1 MFNEILATVFQ
12 VLVVVLIPFLFYV
25 VKYKTI
31 NGFFNYIGLKATT
44 GKAVALSFIAMLAV
58 LAGTIGLVLLN
69 HDIKEALTSQY
80 AVAGKL
86 KPMGLQPLSITLLLI
101 IALFRTSL
109 AEEIFMRGFVA
120 KRLIS
125 RLGFQWG
132 NLLQAALFGLLHL
145 IMMFM
150 LSRLNAFSLIYSFI
164 VPGVA
169 GYIIGYINEK
179 EGNGSILPGWIA
191 HGTAN
196 VISYY
201 LLSFVL

>member
-1 MFNEILATVFQ
+1 MLNEILATVFQ
-12 VLVVVLIPFLFYV
+12 VLVVVLVPFLFYV
-25 VKYKTI
+25 VKYKKT

-44 GKAVALSFIAMLAV
+44 PKAVALSCFALLAV
-58 LAGTIGLVLLN
+58 LAGTIGLVMLN

-86 KPMGLQPLSITLLLI
+86 KQMGPQPLSITLLLI

-109 AEEIFMRGFVA
+109 AEEIFMRGFIA
-120 KRLIS
+120 KRLIT
-125 RLGFQWG
+125 RLGFKWG
-132 NLLQAALFGLLHL
+132 NLLQALLFGLFHL

-150 LSRLNAFSLIYSFI
+150 LSRLNAFSLLYSFI

-179 EGNGSILPGWIA
+179 AGKGSIIPGWIA

-196 VISYY
+196 VISYS
-201 LLSFVL
+201 LLAFVL

>member
-1 MFNEILATVFQ
+1 MLNEILATVFQ

-31 NGFFNYIGLKATT
+31 KGFFNYIGLKATT

-58 LAGTIGLVLLN
+58 LAGTIGLVLLD

-86 KPMGLQPLSITLLLI
+86 KAMGLQPLSITLLLI

-109 AEEIFMRGFVA
+109 AEEIFMRGFIA

-132 NLLQAALFGLLHL
+132 NLLQAVLFGLLHL

-179 EGNGSILPGWIA
+179 EGKGSILPGWIA

>member
-1 MFNEILATVFQ
+1 MLNEILATFFQ

-31 NGFFNYIGLKATT
+31 NGFFNYIGLKVTT
-44 GKAVALSFIAMLAV
+44 KKAVVLSFLAMLAM
-58 LAGTIGLVLLN
+58 LASTLGIALLN
-69 HDIKEALTSQY
+69 RDIKEALTSQY

-86 KPMGLQPLSITLLLI
+86 KQMGLQPLSLTLLLI

-109 AEEIFMRGFVA
+109 AEEIFMRGFIA
-120 KRLIS
+120 KRLIN
-125 RLGFQWG
+125 RMGFQWG
-132 NLLQAALFGLLHL
+132 NFVQALLFGLLHL
-145 IMMFM
+145 IIMFM
-150 LSRLNAFSLIYSFI
+150 LSRLKAFSLIYSFV

-179 EGNGSILPGWIA
+179 AGKGSIIPGWIA

-201 LLSFVL
+201 LLAFVL

>member
-25 VKYKTI
+25 VKYKTTS
-31 NGFFNYIGLKATT
+31 GFFSYIGLKATSSR
-44 GKAVALSFIAMLAV
+44 AVVLSCFAMVAV
-58 LAGTIGLVLLN
+58 LACTIGLVLLN
-69 HDIKEALTSQY
+69 RDIKEALTSQY

-86 KPMGLQPLSITLLLI
+86 KQMGLQPVSIILLLI
-101 IALFRTSL
+101 ITLFRTSL

-132 NLLQAALFGLLHL
+132 NLLQALLFGLLHL

-150 LSRLNAFSLIYSFI
+150 LSRLSAFSLSYSFI
-164 VPGVA
+164 VPAVA
-169 GYIIGYINEK
+169 GYIICYINERVGK
-179 EGNGSILPGWIA
+179 GSIIPGWIA
-191 HGTAN
+191 HGAGN
-196 VISYY
+196 VVAYY
-201 LLSFVL
+201 LLAFVL

>member
-1 MFNEILATVFQ
+1 MLNEILATIFQ
-12 VLVVVLIPFLFYV
+12 VLVVVLVPFLFYV
-25 VKYKTI
+25 IKYKTI

-44 GKAVALSFIAMLAV
+44 KRAVALSFLALLAV
-58 LAGTIGLVLLN
+58 LAGTFGLAMLN
-69 HDIKEALTSQY
+69 RDIKEALTSQY

-86 KPMGLQPLSITLLLI
+86 KQMGLQPLSITLLLI

-109 AEEIFMRGFVA
+109 AEEIFMRGFIA

-125 RLGFQWG
+125 RMGFQWG
-132 NLLQAALFGLLHL
+132 NLVQAILFGLLHL

-164 VPGVA
+164 VPGLA

-179 EGNGSILPGWIA
+179 EGKGSIFPGWIA
-191 HGTAN
+191 HGTGN

-201 LLSFVL
+201 LLAFVL

>member
-1 MFNEILATVFQ
+1 MLNEILATVFQ

-31 NGFFNYIGLKATT
+31 DGFFNYIGLKATT
-44 GKAVALSFIAMLAV
+44 RKAVALSFFAMLVVLASTIGIAV
-58 LAGTIGLVLLN
+58 LN
-69 HDIKEALTSQY
+69 RDIKEALTSQY

-86 KPMGLQPLSITLLLI
+86 KQMGLQPLSITLLLI

-109 AEEIFMRGFVA
+109 AEEIFIRGFIA
-120 KRLIS
+120 KRLIK

-132 NLLQAALFGLLHL
+132 NLVQAALFGLLHL

-150 LSRLNAFSLIYSFI
+150 LSRLNASSLIYSFV

-179 EGNGSILPGWIA
+179 VGKGSIIPGWIA
-191 HGTAN
+191 HGTGN

-201 LLSFVL
+201 LLAFVL

>member
-1 MFNEILATVFQ
+1 MLNEIFAAIFQ

-31 NGFFNYIGLKATT
+31 DGFLNYIGLKATT
-44 GKAVALSFIAMLAV
+44 AKAVALSFFAMLVV
-58 LAGTIGLVLLN
+58 LAGTIGIAALN
-69 HDIKEALTSQY
+69 QDIKEALTSQY

-86 KPMGLQPLSITLLLI
+86 KQMGLQPLSITLLLI

-109 AEEIFMRGFVA
+109 AEEIFIRGFIA
-120 KRLIS
+120 KRLIK

-132 NLLQAALFGLLHL
+132 NLVQAVLFGLLHL

-150 LSRLNAFSLIYSFI
+150 LSRLNAFSLIYSFV

-179 EGNGSILPGWIA
+179 VGKGSIIPGWIA
-191 HGTAN
+191 HGTGN
-196 VISYY
+196 VISYS
-201 LLSFVL
+201 LLAFVL

>member
-1 MFNEILATVFQ
+1 MLNEILATFFQ

-31 NGFFNYIGLKATT
+31 NGFFNYIGLKVTT
-44 GKAVALSFIAMLAV
+44 KKAVVLSFLAMLAM
-58 LAGTIGLVLLN
+58 LASTLGIALLN
-69 HDIKEALTSQY
+69 RDIKEALTSQY

-86 KPMGLQPLSITLLLI
+86 KQMGLQPLSLTLLLI

-109 AEEIFMRGFVA
+109 AEEIFMRGFIA
-120 KRLIS
+120 KRLIN
-125 RLGFQWG
+125 RMGFQRG
-132 NLLQAALFGLLHL
+132 NFVQALLFGLLHL
-145 IMMFM
+145 IIMFM
-150 LSRLNAFSLIYSFI
+150 LSRLKAFSLIYSFV

-179 EGNGSILPGWIA
+179 AGKGSIIPGWIA

-201 LLSFVL
+201 LLAFVL

>member
-1 MFNEILATVFQ
+1 MLNEILATVFQ
-12 VLVVVLIPFLFYV
+12 ILVVVLVPFLFYV

-31 NGFFNYIGLKATT
+31 DGFFKYIGLKATT
-44 GKAVALSFIAMLAV
+44 RKALVLSFFAMLAV
-58 LAGTIGLVLLN
+58 LAGTIGIVALN

-80 AVAGKL
+80 AVGGKL
-86 KPMGLQPLSITLLLI
+86 KQMGLQPLSITLLLI

-109 AEEIFMRGFVA
+109 AEEIFVRGFIA
-120 KRLIS
+120 KRLIN

-132 NLLQAALFGLLHL
+132 NLLQAALFGLIHL

-150 LSRLNAFSLIYSFI
+150 LSRLNAFSLLYSFI

-179 EGNGSILPGWIA
+179 TGKGSILPGWIA
-191 HGTAN
+191 HGAGN
-196 VISYY
+196 MISYY
-201 LLSFVL
+201 LLAFVL